1 MVKPIDKII
10 PELRKI
16 YGRNDVIKIAK
27 GHPAVFE
34 LLIRTILAARNTDD
48 NALAASKELFGK
60 YTTPAEISNA
70 PLPVLEKL
78 VKRGVFYKV
87 KARSIKKLCEI
98 LAEKYNGRVPKTME
112 ELTQLPGVG
121 RKTAN
126 IILTYGFGTPAGIA
140 VDTHVFRVV
149 NRIGIVKEK
158 TPEKTEMVLLNI
170 VPKHDWMEFN
180 SLFVDFGRDIC
191 QAKKPQHERCPLRKW
206 CDFYKNM
213 KK

>member
-1 MVKPIDKII
+1 MAKPIDKII
-10 PELRKI
+10 SELRKL
-16 YGRNDVIKIAK
+16 YGKNDVITIAK

-34 LLIRTILAARNTDD
+34 LLIRTILAARNTDE
-48 NALAASKELFGK
+48 NALAASKELFARYK
-60 YTTPAEISNA
+60 TPQQISKA
-70 PLPVLEKL
+70 PLQILEKL

-87 KARSIKKLCEI
+87 KARSIRKLCGI
-98 LAEKYNGRVPKTME
+98 LAEKYNGKVPKTME

-140 VDTHVFRVV
+140 VDTHVFRTV
-149 NRIGIVKEK
+149 NRIGIVNEK
-158 TPEKTEMVLLNI
+158 TPEKTETALLQI
-170 VPKHDWMEFN
+170 VQRSYWQEFN

-191 QAKKPQHERCPLRKW
+191 QAKKPQHERCPLRQW
-206 CDFYKNM
+206 CDFYKNL